1 MLTKQEQIAIA
12 TLLILDFVWIYVFMG
27 HNYQK
32 MIHQIQNEKM
42 KVNMYSAIGA
52 YILMVYLLLNVV
64 LKYNMSL
71 LESFLFGFSVY
82 GIYDLTC
89 GAIFRDWDFHLAIV
103 DMLWGGFVYMTAVYN
118 AKILL

>member
-42 KVNMYSAIGA
+42 NVNMYSAIGA
-52 YILMVYLLLNVV
+52 YILMVYLLIKVV

-103 DMLWGGFVYMTAVYN
+103 DMLWGGFVYMTAVYS
-118 AKILL
+118 AKILI

>member
-12 TLLILDFVWIYVFMG
+12 SLLILDFLWIYIFMG

-32 MIHQIQNEKM
+32 MISKIQNKKM
-42 KVNMYSAIGA
+42 HINIYSAIGA
-52 YILMVYLLLNVV
+52 YILMVYLLINVV

-71 LESFLFGFSVY
+71 LEAFLFGFSIY

-89 GAIFRDWDFHLAIV
+89 GAIFQDWNFHLAIV
-103 DMLWGGFVYMTAVYN
+103 DMIWGGFVYMTAVYN
-118 AKILL
+118 AKILV